1 MLLTDT
7 VGFIPKSSLSGG
19 GGFSGDLEE
28 LSQSDVLLHVI
39 DVTHPKASEQT
50 EVGVEETLED
60 LGLLG
65 KPRLLVLNK
74 TDLLPEKTDVDGS
87 AALPGGDPPGSDRP
101 GSDRLPNVMISAA
114 KGWNLDNLLEK
125 IESQLM
131 DLDGPL
137 TVGQP
142 AAGRSHLLN

>member
-1 MLLTDT
+1 
-7 VGFIPKSSLSGG
+7 VGFIQKLSPAVVAA
-19 GGFSGDLEE
+19 FRATLEE

-39 DVTHPKASEQT
+39 DVTHPKSSEQT
-50 EVGVEETLED
+50 EVVEETLED

-74 TDLLPEKTDVDGS
+74 MDLLPEKTDVEDS
-87 AALPGGDPPGSDRP
+87 AVLLGPDQPGSDRL
-101 GSDRLPNVMISAA
+101 GSDRLPNVLISAA
-114 KGWNLDNLLEK
+114 KRWNFDNLLEQ

-137 TVGQP
+137 TVSQP
-142 AAGRSHLLN
+142 AAGRSRLLNG

>member
-7 VGFIPKSSLSGG
+7 VGFIQKLSPAVVAA
-19 GGFSGDLEE
+19 FRATLEE

-50 EVGVEETLED
+50 EVVEETLED

-74 TDLLPEKTDVDGS
+74 VDLLTEKSDGEGS
-87 AALPGGDPPGSDRP
+87 AVLPDTNQA
-101 GSDRLPNVMISAA
+101 GSDRLPNVLISAA
-114 KGWNLDNLLEK
+114 KRWNFDSLLET
-125 IESQLM
+125 IESQLI

-142 AAGRSHLLN
+142 TAGRSRLLNR